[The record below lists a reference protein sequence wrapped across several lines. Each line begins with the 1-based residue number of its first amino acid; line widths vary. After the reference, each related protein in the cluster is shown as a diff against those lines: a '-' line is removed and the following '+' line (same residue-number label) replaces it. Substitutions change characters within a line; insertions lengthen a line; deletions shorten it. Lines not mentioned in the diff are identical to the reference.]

1 MKLKVQRPTIRLT
14 GASQDELWLRWR
26 AGHSLSEIGRA
37 LGTSHQCIRERLLV
51 SGGISPIP
59 RRRHPRSLSATERE
73 EISRGLARGDSLR
86 CIARNLGRAASTVS
100 REVNRNSGRGG
111 YLSAGE
117 RGYRAA
123 SADAKAWTKARR
135 PKLCKLAR
143 LARLR
148 KIVAFKLSRNW
159 SPEQIEGWLRLRF
172 PGSQEMRISHETIY
186 RSLFV
191 QARGVLKKDLAR
203 HLRRRRTVRQARNA
217 GQKNG
222 RRLSGIVDAVSISKR
237 PAEVED
243 RAVPGHWEGDL
254 ISGSGHSA
262 IATLVERQSRFTV
275 LVKVIRKDTATVV
288 AAIKKQITKL
298 PTELLKS
305 LTWDRGMELASH
317 KDFTVATDIDV
328 YFCDPHSPWQR
339 GTNENTNGLLR

>member
-1 MKLKVQRPTIRLT
+1 M
-14 GASQDELWLRWR
+14 
-26 AGHSLSEIGRA
+26 
-37 LGTSHQCIRERLLV
+37 
-51 SGGISPIP
+51 
-59 RRRHPRSLSATERE
+59 
-73 EISRGLARGDSLR
+73 
-86 CIARNLGRAASTVS
+86 S

-222 RRLSGIVDAVSISKR
+222 RRLSGIVDAVSIIKR

-275 LVKVIRKDTATVV
+275 LVKVTRKDTATVV